1 MIYTYRKQLIAAL
14 IVILMLIGGFIAY
27 SAPHSKKTV
36 PAPKVSTTNSKS
48 IEGLDNSKNFPV
60 SDLTKSMIQDYL
72 TGTVSAKHGK
82 TAYSAVMR
90 NGSYSRTVTPDGG
103 IITTV
108 LVDVLPFKETYL
120 FYRTGSDSSQYS
132 TAQLRCAPEAD
143 QLVHPSV
150 CKDASND

>member
-14 IVILMLIGGFIAY
+14 IILLMLIGGFIAY
-27 SAPHSKKTV
+27 NALHSRKTAPT
-36 PAPKVSTTNSKS
+36 PKASTTDSTSVK
-48 IEGLDNSKNFPV
+48 GLDDSKNFPI
-60 SDLTKSMIQDYL
+60 SDVTKTMIQTYL

-82 TAYSAVMR
+82 TAYSAVAR

-103 IITTV
+103 VLTTV

-120 FYRTGSDSSQYS
+120 FYRTGSDSSQYG

-143 QLVHPSV
+143 QLAHPSV